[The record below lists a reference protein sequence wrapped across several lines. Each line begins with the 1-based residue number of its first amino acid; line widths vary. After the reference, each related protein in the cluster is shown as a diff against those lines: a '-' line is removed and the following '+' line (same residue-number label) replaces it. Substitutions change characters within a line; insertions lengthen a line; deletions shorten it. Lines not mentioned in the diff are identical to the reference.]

1 MYRLVLLCCAAM
13 AVLVSRAQALEMFTS
28 FHNGQN
34 VGFPS
39 LEVPTKFYGHGGW
52 QQAAQC
58 RPERVWSIEPV
69 PAMTPTGRAA
79 VTPTGFIRRDRG
91 RKGNGMPHGDNQ
103 QSADQQS
110 ANPPG
115 GDPQANGQPHDNQTQ
130 YVSDRRR
137 SWNGGNDNWAGY
149 NQPYSES
156 ESSDSSQTPTPAKV
170 APKSDGWTRS
180 LEQAPADNSRAKRP
194 TSVFAHPGSPPR
206 AGSVNK
212 AKTNT
217 GQASDQRSQSAQS
230 TSSRNANDDSRS
242 VVPPQ
247 PTD

>member
-1 MYRLVLLCCAAM
+1 MYRLVLLCCVAI
-13 AVLVSRAQALEMFTS
+13 AVLVPRAQALEMFTS
-28 FHNGQN
+28 FHNGEN
-34 VGFPS
+34 VGFPK

-91 RKGNGMPHGDNQ
+91 RKGYGMPHSDNQ
-103 QSADQQS
+103 QPADQQP

-115 GDPQANGQPHDNQTQ
+115 GDPQANSQPPDNQAQ

-137 SWNGGNDNWAGY
+137 SSWGGTNNNWAGY
-149 NQPYSES
+149 NQQFSES
-156 ESSDSSQTPTPAKV
+156 ESSDSSAQQTPTPAKV

-180 LEQAPADNSRAKRP
+180 LEQAPADNPRAKRP
-194 TSVFAHPGSPPR
+194 TSVFAHPGSAPKPD
-206 AGSVNK
+206 AASKSK
-212 AKTNT
+212 ASARQ
-217 GQASDQRSQSAQS
+217 GSDQRSQSAQGADFAQ
-230 TSSRNANDDSRS
+230 NE
-242 VVPPQ
+242 
-247 PTD
+247 